1 MSIAETPVTL
11 STGSGE
17 YSPAYL
23 DRHLTGD
30 MKTATGIRP
39 SGRPVAACH
48 NATWLPARRTC
59 PGLSGGCVD
68 CYAETLE
75 RIRPTVGNAAAWRL
89 AEWDRLKIHQVA
101 DLAFQLMA
109 RSHSRQLS
117 AGVDRPTFRAFASG
131 DWHSTAMVDGWRLA
145 ADRAADLTPTLTGW
159 GYSRSY
165 GSAGRELLAR
175 FLDRDG
181 YPPAGWTYYLSSD
194 ATMTGRTRNAI
205 GGAYHRLP
213 VAVMAKDGPTG
224 LALLEKIR
232 RGTGTDRRA
241 IVCPVDGNRM
251 PIVVTRR
258 DGSRR
263 GACAHCRACLPTRGV
278 DVAPD
283 IVFPIH

>member
-1 MSIAETPVTL
+1 MAIAETPMEL
-11 STGSGE
+11 STESGD

-39 SGRPVAACH
+39 NGRPAAACH

-59 PGLSGGCVD
+59 PGLSEGCVD

-75 RIRPTVGNAAAWRL
+75 SIRPTVGNAAAWRL
-89 AEWDRLKIHQVA
+89 AEWNRMQISEIA
-101 DLAFQLMA
+101 DLAFQLLA

-117 AGVDRPTFRAFASG
+117 AGVDRPTFRVFASG
-131 DWHSTAMVDGWRLA
+131 DWHSAAMVDGWRLA
-145 ADRAADLTPTLTGW
+145 ADRAADLAPTLTGW

-165 GSAGRELLAR
+165 GSAGRDLLAR
-175 FLDRDG
+175 FLNADG
-181 YPPAGWTYYLSSD
+181 YPPTGWTYYLSSD

-213 VAVMAKDGPTG
+213 VAVMAEDGPTG

-232 RGTGTDRRA
+232 RGTGTIRRA

-251 PIVVTRR
+251 SITVERR
-258 DGSRR
+258 DRMV

-278 DVAPD
+278 NVAPD